1 MIKIGE
7 RIKMLTTLEGITP
20 TELER
25 QIGASKGVL
34 SRAVTKGSNV
44 QAKWLTAI
52 AEKYPDWSLEWLL
65 TGKGKSLKSEH
76 DNDQI
81 YQAAYSRAKEDL
93 GTESTLSNASEVGG
107 VYSASARDD
116 AAAVVPF
123 IPVSA
128 HASFLE
134 TFESSAEADF
144 ECMPIIPLKEE
155 RQNIG
160 QYKIFEVEGDSMFPT
175 ISDGSLILVK
185 EIPESRWHYAEGV
198 VVAVY
203 AEYVVV
209 KRILRNNL
217 LTGDTLVL
225 GSDNEKYGQMT
236 VQLSDL
242 RALFKAKRI
251 ISSYIY

>member
-1 MIKIGE
+1 MVLSE
-7 RIKMLTTLEGITP
+7 RIKTLVEYSHLTIPKFAEFVGFKTPQAVRELIKGNTKTLSDAALYKLISAFPNLNQT
-20 TELER
+20 
-25 QIGASKGVL
+25 
-34 SRAVTKGSNV
+34 
-44 QAKWLTAI
+44 
-52 AEKYPDWSLEWLL
+52 WLL
-65 TGKGKSLKSEH
+65 TGEGEML
-76 DNDQI
+76 NPV
-81 YQAAYSRAKEDL
+81 
-93 GTESTLSNASEVGG
+93 SNASEVGG
-107 VYSASARDD
+107 VYSASSRDD

-134 TFESSAEADF
+134 TFETPAEADF

-217 LTGDTLVL
+217 LTGDTLIL

>member
-1 MIKIGE
+1 MVLSE
-7 RIKMLTTLEGITP
+7 RIKTLVEYSHLTIPKFAEFVGFKTPQAVRELIKGNTKTLSDAALYKLISAFPNLNQT
-20 TELER
+20 
-25 QIGASKGVL
+25 
-34 SRAVTKGSNV
+34 
-44 QAKWLTAI
+44 
-52 AEKYPDWSLEWLL
+52 WLL
-65 TGKGKSLKSEH
+65 TGEGEML
-76 DNDQI
+76 NPV
-81 YQAAYSRAKEDL
+81 
-93 GTESTLSNASEVGG
+93 SNASEVGS
-107 VYSASARDD
+107 VYSASSRDD

>member
-1 MIKIGE
+1 METPVRETIKAVLKAKNVSVNALSRGNA
-7 RIKMLTTLEGITP
+7 TLQRR
-20 TELER
+20 LQR
-25 QIGASKGVL
+25 QINE
-34 SRAVTKGSNV
+34 GS
-44 QAKWLTAI
+44 TITEDTIAI
-52 AEKYPDWSLEWLL
+52 ILRQFPDVNAEWLL
-65 TGKGKSLKSEH
+65 TGEGEML
-76 DNDQI
+76 NPV
-81 YQAAYSRAKEDL
+81 
-93 GTESTLSNASEVGG
+93 SNASEVGG

-217 LTGDTLVL
+217 LTGDTLIL